1 MKNEIEPPESLIK
14 RPYQIFEYLPKEE
27 FIPLKDDIRI
37 RGVQNPVELDENGE
51 ILDGH
56 NRLRAWIELKREGV
70 EVPDYPTVVRTGM
83 NELEKRLYVR
93 SLNLNRRQLTPAQR
107 RQCVADELKETPDL
121 SDRQIES

>member
-1 MKNEIEPPESLIK
+1 MKKENKLPESWMK
-14 RPYQIFEYLPKEE
+14 RPYQLFDDLPPEQYEALKE
-27 FIPLKDDIRI
+27 DIRI
-37 RGVQNPVELDENGE
+37 YGVRVPIEMDERGEV
-51 ILDGH
+51 LDGH